1 MARRAT
7 VRQGQGDDVNPPA
20 SVLRSRAARGEDDDD
35 TESQEG
41 SEAEESGECRPAES
55 GRAEGLDTIKSYLRE
70 VRKSTLL
77 NFKQE
82 QSLGKR
88 VMAGDEAA
96 RQEMIEANLRLVIS
110 IGKRYMNRGFPFAD
124 IVEEGNL
131 GLIKAVEKFNYKRG
145 FRFSTYASWWIRQ
158 YIERAII
165 NQGKLVRLPVH
176 VVERLNRYLGKVEQL
191 VRELGREPRTDEVAA
206 KLKTSDAEVDD
217 LKQLVRTTCSLDSP
231 ISDRQDT
238 FLRDVIE
245 DPLCLT
251 PAETTEGVMRR
262 AELMAWVKEL
272 PEKERTVILARFGL
286 DGAES
291 RTLEEIGREMGLTR
305 ERVRQIETAALVR
318 LRGIIE
324 RKTMKRADL
333 L

>member
-1 MARRAT
+1 MARRPSAQNHDEGDVT
-7 VRQGQGDDVNPPA
+7 DQAARRRIPTGVHDEDHEIEESDGVGRQ
-20 SVLRSRAARGEDDDD
+20 RAAGN
-35 TESQEG
+35 
-41 SEAEESGECRPAES
+41 AERS
-55 GRAEGLDTIKSYLRE
+55 EGLDTLKCYLRE
-70 VRKSTLL
+70 VRRSTLL
-77 NFKQE
+77 TFKQE
-82 QSLGKR
+82 QQLGKR
-88 VMAGDEAA
+88 VMAGDEEA
-96 RQEMIEANLRLVIS
+96 RQQMIEANLRLVIS

-131 GLIKAVEKFNYKRG
+131 GLIKAVEKFNYKKG

-158 YIERAII
+158 FIERAII

-191 VRELGREPRTDEVAA
+191 VHELGREPSSEEVAGRM
-206 KLKTSDAEVDD
+206 KTGLEEVED
-217 LKQLVRTTCSLDSP
+217 LKQLVRTTSSLDSP
-231 ISDRQDT
+231 ISEGQDT
-238 FLRDVIE
+238 FLRDIIE
-245 DPLCLT
+245 DPFCLS
-251 PAETTEGVMRR
+251 PADTAEGVLRR
-262 AELMAWVKEL
+262 SEMMAWLKEL

-286 DGAES
+286 DGEES

>member
-7 VRQGQGDDVNPPA
+7 VRHGAEMNPPV
-20 SVLRSRAARGEDDDD
+20 SVRRPRAVPAEEDDDA
-35 TESQEG
+35 ESQEG
-41 SEAEESGECRPAES
+41 SEAESSGAESRQES

-158 YIERAII
+158 FIERAII

-191 VRELGREPRTDEVAA
+191 VHELGREPRTEEVAA
-206 KLKTSDAEVDD
+206 KLKTTEEEVDD

-238 FLRDVIE
+238 FLRDVIQ
-245 DPLCLT
+245 DPFCLT
-251 PAETTEGVMRR
+251 PADTTEGVMRR

-291 RTLEEIGREMGLTR
+291 RTLEEIGRDMGLTR

-318 LRGIIE
+318 LRGIID

>member
-1 MARRAT
+1 MVSR
-7 VRQGQGDDVNPPA
+7 DDEDAGEYADMREREAEDSAV
-20 SVLRSRAARGEDDDD
+20 RAAEGEDRH
-35 TESQEG
+35 EKG
-41 SEAEESGECRPAES
+41 K
-55 GRAEGLDTIKSYLRE
+55 GRAEGLDTLKSYLRE
-70 VRKSTLL
+70 VRRSTLL
-77 NFKQE
+77 TFKQE
-82 QSLGKR
+82 QELGKR
-88 VMAGDEAA
+88 VMAGDEQA
-96 RQEMIEANLRLVIS
+96 RQQMIEANLRLVIS
-110 IGKRYMNRGFPFAD
+110 IGKRYINRGFPFSD

-191 VRELGREPRTDEVAA
+191 VQTLGREPTAVEIAA
-206 KLKTSDAEVDD
+206 KMKTTEEEVLD

-231 ISDRQDT
+231 INERTDT

-245 DPLCLT
+245 DPSCIS
-251 PAETTEGVMRR
+251 PADAAEGVLRR
-262 AELMAWVKEL
+262 TEMMQWVREL
-272 PEKERTVILARFGL
+272 PEKEQTVIVSRFGL
-286 DGAES
+286 DGSEAK
-291 RTLEEIGREMGLTR
+291 TLEEIGREMGLTR

-318 LRGIIE
+318 LRGSIA
-324 RKTMKRADL
+324 RRTMTQADL

>member
-1 MARRAT
+1 MTRRA
-7 VRQGQGDDVNPPA
+7 
-20 SVLRSRAARGEDDDD
+20 SVQNHDDDD
-35 TESQEG
+35 VTNHSAGRRHSAEDHDEEGGDSQSQDNHHENGG
-41 SEAEESGECRPAES
+41 SDRS
-55 GRAEGLDTIKSYLRE
+55 EGLDTLKSYLRE
-70 VRKSTLL
+70 VRRSTLL
-77 NFKQE
+77 TFKQE
-82 QSLGKR
+82 QQLGKR
-88 VMAGDEAA
+88 VMAGDEDA
-96 RQEMIEANLRLVIS
+96 RRQMIEANLRLVIS

-158 YIERAII
+158 FIERAII

-191 VRELGREPRTDEVAA
+191 VHELGREPSSEEVAVRM
-206 KLKTSDAEVDD
+206 KTSVEEVDD
-217 LKQLVRTTCSLDSP
+217 LKQLVRTTSSLDSP
-231 ISDRQDT
+231 ISDGQDT
-238 FLRDVIE
+238 FLRDIIE
-245 DPLCLT
+245 DPLCLS
-251 PAETTEGVMRR
+251 PADTAEGVLRR
-262 AELMAWVKEL
+262 SEMMAWVKEL

-286 DGAES
+286 NGEES

-324 RKTMKRADL
+324 RKTMKRTDL